1 MILFW
6 KNTMPGK
13 QLIAAIF
20 VGALVSLTNAAMADT
35 VSIAQRLNSDA
46 IIPQRGMTMDMVEN
60 RFGTP
65 ESRRLP
71 VGEPPITRW
80 IYAGFRVYFEHQY
93 VIHSVAD

>member
-1 MILFW
+1 MS
-6 KNTMPGK
+6 GK

-35 VSIAQRLNSDA
+35 VSIAQHLNSDA
-46 IIPQRGMTMDMVEN
+46 IVPQRGMTMDMVEN

-65 ESRRLP
+65 ESRKLP